1 MSLFSIG
8 NTIIKSLFKCPAT
21 TLFPLAPKTDC
32 KLVRGQVANNIPECI
47 FCGICQKKCP
57 TGAIKVS
64 REGKSWEIERS
75 RCVLC
80 TNCVEFCP
88 KKCLSMNS
96 KLTPASENMIVDT
109 LLGEKN
115 A

>member
-8 NTIIKSLFKCPAT
+8 NTIIKSVFRKPAT

-32 KLVRGQVANNIPECI
+32 KLVRGQVANNIEECI

-57 TGAIKVS
+57 TEAILVK
-64 REGKSWEIERS
+64 RDEKSWEIERS

-88 KKCLSMNS
+88 KKCLSMSN
-96 KLTPASENMIVDT
+96 KLTPSSENMIIDK
-109 LLGEKN
+109 LEGKD